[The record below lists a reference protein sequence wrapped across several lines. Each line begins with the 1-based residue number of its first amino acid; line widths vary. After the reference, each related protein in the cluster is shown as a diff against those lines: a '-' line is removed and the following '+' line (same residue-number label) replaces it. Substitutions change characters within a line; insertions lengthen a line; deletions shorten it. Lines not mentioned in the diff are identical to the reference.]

1 MLLVVG
7 RVGRAH
13 GLRGEVLVDV
23 RTDSPE
29 LRLAPGALLATDPAD
44 VGPLK
49 VATGRVHSGR
59 LLLHFDGVADRTAA
73 QALRGVLLLAE
84 VDPDALPEEDDE
96 WYDHQLVGLDAVL
109 GDGEAVG
116 HVREVLHLPGHDV
129 LAVARPDGTEV
140 LVPFVTEIVPDVDL
154 AANRLVITPPPG
166 LLEAPLQ
173 GSAQPAR
180 AATAGPDTQLPGG
193 VAAGADPTDGE

>member
-29 LRLAPGALLATDPAD
+29 LRLAPGAVLATDPAD
-44 VGPLK
+44 AGPLTIG
-49 VATGRVHSGR
+49 TGRVHSGR

-73 QALRGVLLLAE
+73 EALRGVLLLAE
-84 VDPDALPEEDDE
+84 VDPDVLPDDEDE

-109 GDGEAVG
+109 ADGELLG

-129 LAVARPDGTEV
+129 LAVTRPDGIEV
-140 LVPFVTEIVPDVDL
+140 LVPFVTEIVPDVDV
-154 AANRLVITPPPG
+154 AANRLVVTPPPG
-166 LLEAPLQ
+166 LLEPLTQETGSPDTAAASPGAPAPL
-173 GSAQPAR
+173 P
-180 AATAGPDTQLPGG
+180 
-193 VAAGADPTDGE
+193 AAGTDPTDGE